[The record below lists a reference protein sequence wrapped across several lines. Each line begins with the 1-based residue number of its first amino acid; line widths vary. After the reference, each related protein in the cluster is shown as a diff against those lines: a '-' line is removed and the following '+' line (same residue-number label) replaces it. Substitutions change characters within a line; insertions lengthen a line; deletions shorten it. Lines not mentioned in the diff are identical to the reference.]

1 MMIRSFI
8 YLLLSVIL
16 ISCTESS
23 KLRKQALEDAHEQ
36 HMSALKAEV
45 LIPFDTKLDLR
56 KRYLHTLD
64 LKTEFEV
71 QDIKID
77 DSEATVVVKVL
88 TIPKPVKDEV
98 IGLIAGYHGGNEVS
112 LNVDEVMLLIF
123 KQLKISLETK
133 ESSLV
138 KLKYVKEGDWKLRG
152 R

>member
-1 MMIRSFI
+1 MMIRGFI
-8 YLLLSVIL
+8 NLLLSLLL

-23 KLRKQALEDAHEQ
+23 KLRKQALDDAHDQ
-36 HMSALKAEV
+36 YMSALKAEV

-56 KRYLHTLD
+56 KRYLHTMD

-71 QDIKID
+71 QDLKID

-88 TIPKPVKDEV
+88 TIPKVVKDEV
-98 IGLIAGYHGGNEVS
+98 IGLIAGYHGGNEIS
-112 LNVDEVMLLIF
+112 LNVDEVMQLIS

-133 ESSLV
+133 ESSL
-138 KLKYVKEGDWKLRG
+138 LTLRYVKEGDWKLRG